1 MKLSIRNIEERD
13 GEALFAWVAGL
24 GWNPGEKD
32 AQCLLATDPKGMLMA
47 ELDGRPVGCAT
58 SIAYDDQFGFVG
70 ALVVDPALRGKAP
83 RYVLQLYRAIS
94 VHMRDRNV
102 GMDATPASELFFR
115 STGFTKAYRHFRF
128 EGSLSR
134 ATPSGDVVPLAR
146 IPFAELCDYDATCF
160 PARRERFLENWL
172 DAYADGGFACLRNG
186 RLAGFGVLR
195 RALRGFRAGPL
206 LADDAAAAET
216 LLHAM
221 NSLADG
227 APVALD
233 IPEPNAP
240 ALSLAEKLQLARRFA
255 TARLYR
261 HSIPATP
268 QHRTFA
274 IASYEFG

>member
-1 MKLSIRNIEERD
+1 MKLVIRTIEDRD
-13 GEALFAWVAGL
+13 REALFSWVAAL

-32 AQCLLATDPKGMLMA
+32 GQCLLATDPDGMLMA

-70 ALVVDPALRGKAP
+70 ALVVDPALRGRAP
-83 RYVLQLYRAIS
+83 RYVLQLYRA
-94 VHMRDRNV
+94 VTAHMGNRNV
-102 GMDATPASELFFR
+102 GMDATPVSELFFR
-115 STGFTKAYRHFRF
+115 STGCTKAYRHFRF
-128 EGSLSR
+128 EGSLAQ
-134 ATPSGDVVPLAR
+134 ATPTGDVVPIAH
-146 IPFAELCDYDATCF
+146 IPFADLCGYDAACF
-160 PARRERFLENWL
+160 PARRERFLRIWL
-172 DAYADGGFACLRNG
+172 AAYGDGGFACLRHG

-206 LADDAAAAET
+206 LADDAAIAET

-221 NSLADG
+221 GSISGD

-233 IPEPNAP
+233 IPEPNTD
-240 ALSLAEKLQLARRFA
+240 ALEWANKLGLLRGFS

-261 HSIPATP
+261 HAVPCMP
-268 QHRTFA
+268 LHRIFG